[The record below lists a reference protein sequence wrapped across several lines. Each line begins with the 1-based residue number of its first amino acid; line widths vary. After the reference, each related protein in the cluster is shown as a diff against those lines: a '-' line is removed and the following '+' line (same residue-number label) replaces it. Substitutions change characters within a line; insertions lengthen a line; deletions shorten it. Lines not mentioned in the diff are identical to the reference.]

1 MRSNMFLK
9 MKEENWKEKRTK
21 INKLK
26 ERKLL
31 FIMHFH
37 NIYRLDTARFYV
49 CKYETHNFLKG
60 ARRSAVG

>member
-1 MRSNMFLK
+1 

-26 ERKLL
+26 KGKLL
-31 FIMHFH
+31 FSMHFH
-37 NIYRLDTARFYV
+37 NIYRLGTAQFYA